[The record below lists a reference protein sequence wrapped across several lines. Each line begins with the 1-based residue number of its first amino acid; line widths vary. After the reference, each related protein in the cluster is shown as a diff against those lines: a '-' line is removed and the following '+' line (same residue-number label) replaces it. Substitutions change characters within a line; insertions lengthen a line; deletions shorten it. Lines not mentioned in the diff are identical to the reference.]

1 MRQNMAAPQPGVAGK
16 EPVVTKPL
24 LAFAL
29 AVATA
34 LAVGFAANRPPADA
48 AAAVRALADG
58 DLDGAECQRAY
69 ARILADADA
78 ATTPAATWAVGFA
91 ALALGDADAWAKAAA
106 AIARDVAEGI
116 APAPAERRFL
126 DLGDPLLGA
135 VRDAYVAE
143 SARDAAAAKAAWAR
157 ARAVADLTGRAL
169 PREVA
174 AAALRRLGG

>member
-1 MRQNMAAPQPGVAGK
+1 MAAPLPGVAGK

-169 PREVA
+169 PREV
-174 AAALRRLGG
+174 

>member
-1 MRQNMAAPQPGVAGK
+1 MRRNMAAPVPALASE
-16 EPVVTKPL
+16 EPVVTKSL

-29 AVATA
+29 AVAAA

-48 AAAVRALADG
+48 AAAARALADG
-58 DLDGAECQRAY
+58 DLDGAECKRAL
-69 ARILADADA
+69 ARILADAA
-78 ATTPAATWAVGFA
+78 SATTPAATWAVGFA

-106 AIARDVAEGI
+106 AIARDVAAGI

-126 DLGDPLLGA
+126 DLGDPMLGA

-143 SARDAAAAKAAWAR
+143 SARDPAAAKAAWAR
-157 ARAVADLTGRAL
+157 ARAAADLTGRAL

-174 AAALRRLGG
+174 AAALQRLGG